1 MKQSPESEKDH
12 CKLYCHCVGPCVA
25 VDPKVGVLPRKPAAG
40 NQRTATAQR
49 QTCGAAA
56 KSEDPIGSV
65 RLRPVRGGMSLPW
78 LPLVSLLLWA
88 AAAQAHGTT
97 QTEAHD
103 RRPPI
108 LLRHE
113 LPIRPA
119 GTTSR
124 TEGRVWSSSLDAL
137 WFPTDGHDRH
147 VHALYLLQLPPVLFE
162 QQSLA
167 DRSAFWQRVLQSTPI
182 AAPSGST
189 DAEVLDYVPHHTV
202 VVHCSDAVAAWAASS
217 GVAVWVGRVPLHA
230 KLNDALR
237 IWLDKD
243 GAGHTLPMSGA

>member
-1 MKQSPESEKDH
+1 
-12 CKLYCHCVGPCVA
+12 
-25 VDPKVGVLPRKPAAG
+25 
-40 NQRTATAQR
+40 
-49 QTCGAAA
+49 
-56 KSEDPIGSV
+56 
-65 RLRPVRGGMSLPW
+65 MSLPW

-88 AAAQAHGTT
+88 AAAQVHGTT

-113 LPIRPA
+113 SPIRPA

-137 WFPTDGHDRH
+137 WFPTDGNDRH

-202 VVHCSDAVAAWAASS
+202 VVHCSDAVAAWATSS

-243 GAGHTLPMSGA
+243 GAGHTLPMSCA